1 MDIIVKKGMQEERIS
16 CLQGESILE
25 MLLRNNMTVSAV
37 CGGNGTCGKCKIRVL
52 EGELPATVADRS
64 FFSKE
69 EWTRGY
75 RLGCKAF
82 PNEPCKIQIFDD
94 REEEFAVLSHFQN
107 EKQENIKRG
116 RRQGEGILYKI
127 GIDIGTTTL
136 AGQIEE
142 IGQEGAIAVCTAVN
156 HQRKYGA
163 DVISRI
169 QASNGGK
176 REELKESIRK
186 DLRGLINDLIQEIGC
201 KREQVREIALAGNTV
216 MIHLFMGYSCET
228 LGSHPFCPV
237 NTNWIYEV
245 LDEIPVTI
253 LPSLSAFIGGDILSG
268 LYACGWAER
277 EETGL
282 FLDLG
287 TNGEMAIGT
296 RREILCTSAA
306 AGPAFEGG
314 NITWGMGSVPGAIC
328 GVNIEG
334 EKVSYETIMGKRPP
348 IGICG
353 TGVTEITA
361 ELLKAKII
369 DKGGLLS
376 DCYFDKGYPIGETE
390 EGKNITF
397 TQKDIREFQMAKAAI
412 RAGIE
417 TLIKRYGTSYEK
429 IQKVYLAGGFGYC
442 MNKDKAAYVGLLPIE
457 LLNKISSVG
466 NSSLKGAILCGG
478 NEEGKRKIEWIKGM
492 SKEMNLAKE
501 KGFQDLYLEH
511 MYF

>member
-1 MDIIVKKGMQEERIS
+1 MEEKRIS

-25 MLLRNNMTVSAV
+25 MLLRNNMAVSAV
-37 CGGNGTCGKCKIRVL
+37 CGGNGTCGKCKIRIL
-52 EGELPATVADRS
+52 EGELPATMVDRS

-69 EWTRGY
+69 ELAMGY

-82 PNEPCKIQIFDD
+82 PKEWCKIQIFDD
-94 REEEFAVLSHFQN
+94 REEEFAVLSHFQD
-107 EKQENIKRG
+107 EKRENIKG
-116 RRQGEGILYKI
+116 ERRQGEGIFYKI

-142 IGQEGAIAVCTAVN
+142 IEKRGNIATCTAVN

-186 DLRGLINDLIQEIGC
+186 DLKDLIEDLIQEIGG
-201 KREQVREIALAGNTV
+201 KRDQVREIVLAGNTV
-216 MIHLFMGYSCET
+216 MIHLLMGYSCET

-237 NTNWIYEV
+237 NTDWIYETW
-245 LDEIPVTI
+245 DEIPVTI

-268 LYACGWAER
+268 LYACGWEER
-277 EETGL
+277 EEIAL

-328 GVNIEG
+328 SVNIEG
-334 EKVSYETIMGKRPP
+334 GKASYETIMGRKPP

-361 ELLKAKII
+361 ELLKAKIM
-369 DKGGLLS
+369 DHGGLLS
-376 DCYFDKGYPIGETE
+376 DCYFDMGYPIGETK
-390 EGKNITF
+390 EGKVITF

-417 TLIKRYGTSYEK
+417 TLIERYGTSYEK

-442 MNKDKAAYVGLLPIE
+442 MNKDKAAAIGLLPIE
-457 LLNKISSVG
+457 LLLKISSVG
-466 NSSLKGAILCGG
+466 NSSLKGAVLCAGS
-478 NEEGKRKIEWIKGM
+478 EEGKRKVEWIKRTA
-492 SKEMNLAKE
+492 KEMNLAKE
-501 KGFQDLYLEH
+501 KGFQDLYLEY